1 MGDIRASG
9 SVPNHPASA
18 ADQMANPSPATTQ
31 TTHRPCSRHEVASV
45 TPANKAE
52 IARNHTSQEWVAAK
66 KGRVEARIGII
77 RQWTAQIAGRMPAQ
91 PSATPS
97 SGGVVDSTPSF
108 QIVPA
113 STFLDLCGRDTLGP
127 TYSRIYLLPGATLP
141 ARISTS

>member
-18 ADQMANPSPATTQ
+18 AAQTANPSPATAQ
-31 TTHRPCSRHEVASV
+31 TSQRPCRRHEVASV
-45 TPANKAE
+45 TPASKPE

-77 RQWTAQIAGRMPAQ
+77 RQWIAQMAGRMPDQ

-97 SGGVVDSTPSF
+97 SGVVVDSTPSF

-113 STFLDLCGRDTLGP
+113 STFVTCVGETH
-127 TYSRIYLLPGATLP
+127 LPGLACSRAQHFIL
-141 ARISTS
+141 